1 MHFNSFQQARLA
13 EQLRLSTKQQH
24 EELST
29 SSAIAAPKNDD
40 SAVESKESRD
50 IPEELLEFE
59 AKEARENYLLDLE
72 APMMTYEKY
81 LTMQVCVC
89 CTFVTRFECFPH
101 RMNSNNKYDNNN
113 FIACRKNVSELPS
126 ATPPMLVYVHFI

>member
-1 MHFNSFQQARLA
+1 MTNSFQQARLA

-29 SSAIAAPKNDD
+29 SAAIAAPKNEED
-40 SAVESKESRD
+40 SAAEIKESRD
-50 IPEELLEFE
+50 IPEDLLEFE

-81 LTMQVCVC
+81 LTMQVCIC
-89 CTFVTRFECFPH
+89 CTFVSLSTQNE
-101 RMNSNNKYDNNN
+101 
-113 FIACRKNVSELPS
+113 
-126 ATPPMLVYVHFI
+126 

>member
-1 MHFNSFQQARLA
+1 MTNSFQQARLA
-13 EQLRLSTKQQH
+13 EQLRLSTKQQQSSS

-29 SSAIAAPKNDD
+29 SVAIAAPKNEED

-81 LTMQVCVC
+81 LTMQVCAC
-89 CTFVTRFECFPH
+89 CTFVMRFECISTQDEMILLDGAYH
-101 RMNSNNKYDNNN
+101 K
-113 FIACRKNVSELPS
+113 L
-126 ATPPMLVYVHFI
+126 

>member
-1 MHFNSFQQARLA
+1 MTNSFQQARLA
-13 EQLRLSTKQQH
+13 EQLRLSTKQQQSSSK
-24 EELST
+24 ELST
-29 SSAIAAPKNDD
+29 SAAIAVPMEDP
-40 SAVESKESRD
+40 AVENKESRD

-89 CTFVTRFECFPH
+89 CTFVSRFECFSTQ
-101 RMNSNNKYDNNN
+101 N
-113 FIACRKNVSELPS
+113 E
-126 ATPPMLVYVHFI
+126 